1 MAEQVGVAAQR
12 TTDITPGPGG
22 VMTTEVGVV
31 TGPLTLK
38 TELSGGGDIVVRV
51 QYKDA
56 DEWYGVQGA
65 TAHVA
70 DPADLDAVHGIA
82 VALLNR
88 PNG

>member
-1 MAEQVGVAAQR
+1 MSSSK

-31 TGPLTLK
+31 TGDLTLR
-38 TELSGGGDIVVRV
+38 TALSDDGDVTLKV

-56 DEWYGVQGA
+56 DEWYTVQGA
-65 TAHVA
+65 KAHLA
-70 DPADLDAVHGIA
+70 SPEDLEAVHTIA